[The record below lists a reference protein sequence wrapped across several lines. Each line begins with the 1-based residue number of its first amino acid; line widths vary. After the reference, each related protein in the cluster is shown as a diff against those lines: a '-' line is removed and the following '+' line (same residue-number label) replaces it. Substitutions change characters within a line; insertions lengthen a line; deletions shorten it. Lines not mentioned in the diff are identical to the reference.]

1 MITIREIAD
10 DNTSISSTRWAFAMV
25 IKVDVYCVIGIIVAG
40 LIGHFI
46 GKPLESS
53 FYASAGTL
61 LGIITGLVAGPKVL
75 QGFEPKKDKPHE
87 SETPTNKKEEEKVKE
102 EDR

>member
-1 MITIREIAD
+1 MITVREIAD

-25 IKVDVYCVIGIIVAG
+25 IKVDIYCIIGILVAG
-40 LIGHFI
+40 LVGHFI

-53 FYASAGTL
+53 FYASAATL
-61 LGIITGLVAGPKVL
+61 LGIITGIVATPKVL
-75 QGFEPKKDKPHE
+75 QGFEPNKDKPHE
-87 SETPTNKKEEEKVKE
+87 STKVEEKS